1 MIGAGVRL
9 TTPPEA
15 GPGIWGMALD
25 LQGLL
30 YLGDGGSRP
39 FPTDLF
45 VRWKEADVCE
55 FNDIYWQRVCL
66 A

>member
-1 MIGAGVRL
+1 
-9 TTPPEA
+9 
-15 GPGIWGMALD
+15 MALD